1 MNRTARWSDYSVLAR
16 QLADRQIA
24 LHEAEKRH
32 HAITGQIA
40 AKAGEIS
47 SGLDEQ
53 AADLADLCS
62 QLGTVCPPLSTH
74 DTADVLDAANG
85 LRMAGESKDIAD
97 RQIDR
102 IYKRAYRPRF
112 LPNAHQ
118 YTRTGAIYALWA
130 LPIGLFPVPFTVL
143 PGVALGDGT
152 RADYSTNVG
161 LWSFCVMPLMAV
173 IAARLTINFAHSSR
187 LTHPDH
193 VKKPPPA
200 PRHLP
205 KTGLAICFLLPPIV
219 WFPLSVAA
227 QYLLIP
233 FT

>member
-32 HAITGQIA
+32 HAVTAQIA
-40 AKAGEIS
+40 TKASEIS
-47 SGLDEQ
+47 SQLDEQ
-53 AADLADLCS
+53 AADLADLCD

-74 DTADVLDAANG
+74 DAADVLDAANG

-130 LPIGLFPVPFTVL
+130 LPIGLIPAILTAFPKLDVK
-143 PGVALGDGT
+143 DGIDT
-152 RADYSTNVG
+152 RLDETLG

-205 KTGLAICFLLPPIV
+205 KTGIAICYLLPPIV
-219 WFPLSVAA
+219 WFPVSVAA